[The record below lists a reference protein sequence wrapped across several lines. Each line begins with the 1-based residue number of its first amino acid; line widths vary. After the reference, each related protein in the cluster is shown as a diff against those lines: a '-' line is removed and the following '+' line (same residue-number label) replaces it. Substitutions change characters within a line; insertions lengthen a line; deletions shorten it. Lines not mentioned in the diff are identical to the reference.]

1 MLPLIT
7 IPDLI
12 KSYAPQYED
21 IFTEEGYVHFQRFL
35 SGLLISE
42 NKTIQAINRLFVL
55 DLKDQSSLNRFL
67 NSSPFD
73 EEKLNTRRL
82 EMLQSNEH
90 TCFKYPLKGCPKG
103 THPGCI
109 SVDDTLLEH
118 VGKKID
124 GIYVIWCHVK
134 GCYVYAHQLVTLHYS
149 DDKCDY
155 PIYSELWKPV
165 DLEQLEAALDDQE
178 VYINPDF
185 RATRKVED
193 KKAWRK
199 YLLARYK
206 AYQYKKPKLQET
218 YKTKLH
224 MARDLLT
231 KFYQTYPEVDIAV
244 SFDSWYTKP
253 YLCQYIDKELKRP
266 YVGSLTNEN
275 EIVLAQGKVC
285 TLPNF
290 AQTLKNK
297 Y

>member
-1 MLPLIT
+1 MIPGMNISKMRSFSFLLISWLLVFPT
-7 IPDLI
+7 VIHAQLL
-12 KSYAPQYED
+12 SWEYED

-155 PIYSELWKPV
+155 PICWEFS
-165 DLEQLEAALDDQE
+165 
-178 VYINPDF
+178 I
-185 RATRKVED
+185 
-193 KKAWRK
+193 
-199 YLLARYK
+199 
-206 AYQYKKPKLQET
+206 
-218 YKTKLH
+218 
-224 MARDLLT
+224 
-231 KFYQTYPEVDIAV
+231 
-244 SFDSWYTKP
+244 
-253 YLCQYIDKELKRP
+253 
-266 YVGSLTNEN
+266 
-275 EIVLAQGKVC
+275 
-285 TLPNF
+285 
-290 AQTLKNK
+290 
-297 Y
+297 